1 MAKIGKETGKSQY
14 ENGKLI
20 LGEFFISQIN
30 NQATPSPVIRAKI
43 ISTRFILIS
52 YHNFQKNKTMWK
64 VVDKKLCRFNR
75 AFYVRGEH

>member
-30 NQATPSPVIRAKI
+30 SKDTPSPVIRAKMTSI
-43 ISTRFILIS
+43 RFILLS
-52 YHNFQKNKTMWK
+52 YHDFP
-64 VVDKKLCRFNR
+64 KKQMMI
-75 AFYVRGEH
+75 